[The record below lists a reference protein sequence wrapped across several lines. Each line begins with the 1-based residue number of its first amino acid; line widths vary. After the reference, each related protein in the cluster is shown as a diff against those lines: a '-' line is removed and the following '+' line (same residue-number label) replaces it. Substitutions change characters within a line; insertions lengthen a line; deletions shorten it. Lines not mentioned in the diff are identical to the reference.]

1 MTQCLPLPRSGSIPL
16 PSPASYFYKS
26 SRDNLGW
33 QGNLIFTLQ
42 TAFSLDERKL
52 RARGEGFF
60 G

>member
-1 MTQCLPLPRSGSIPL
+1 M
-16 PSPASYFYKS
+16 PSPASFGFHPHPPSPLLFYER